1 MSVNDIMLDD
11 NLDLLI
17 QNGDFV
23 IGDAE
28 EQIQQLILIASQGSF
43 RESPLTGINIVTY
56 LKSRMTPGLVD
67 ALKQKIKL
75 QFQYDGYTTVTPTI
89 DSFTD
94 IDIEVS
100 R

>member
-1 MSVNDIMLDD
+1 MTDILLDD

-28 EQIQQLILIASQGSF
+28 EQIQQLILMASQGSF
-43 RESPLTGINIVTY
+43 RNSPLTGVNIVQY
-56 LKSRMTPGLVD
+56 IKSRLGPAEID

-75 QFQYDGYTTVTPTI
+75 QFQYDGYITVNTVI
-89 DSFTD
+89 NS
-94 IDIEVS
+94 ISDIEISAS